1 MNEPESL
8 CRPARRRVTRDRILA
23 LRPEYA
29 TVSAQGVPIDTPAY
43 AFVGKHGDTIDI
55 ATGLAYPAKAE
66 RARRNPKVGLLIE
79 GSPSEPVVSIAAMAA
94 VRDASIQANVDRYIA
109 ETIAYYD
116 AYSGGNPWEVA
127 RKAVFYWSR
136 IFVECSPKRI
146 LWWSGPEAM
155 DQPPQCWEA
164 PAGTIFPASDP
175 ASAGKPSKAPS
186 WPVHDWRQR
195 AEETMKMSFG
205 AHLTLLDRDGF
216 PMPIRARS
224 VSIVEEGF
232 DVIVPAGVP
241 WKIEGPA
248 TLSFIGLS
256 TFVGTVKPGSNGPR
270 FAVERM
276 LPVLPMMQDSK
287 EIWTP
292 SEGTYKKL
300 MARLQEELAR
310 RGQPVPSIPQQPPQP
325 TQASVRRAERM
336 AIIVQQ
342 QAQQHGLVEG

>member
-1 MNEPESL
+1 M
-8 CRPARRRVTRDRILA
+8 TRDRILA

-164 PAGTIFPASDP
+164 PAGT
-175 ASAGKPSKAPS
+175 GR
-186 WPVHDWRQR
+186 H
-195 AEETMKMSFG
+195 
-205 AHLTLLDRDGF
+205 HLSGL
-216 PMPIRARS
+216 RS
-224 VSIVEEGF
+224 
-232 DVIVPAGVP
+232 
-241 WKIEGPA
+241 
-248 TLSFIGLS
+248 
-256 TFVGTVKPGSNGPR
+256 R
-270 FAVERM
+270 
-276 LPVLPMMQDSK
+276 
-287 EIWTP
+287 
-292 SEGTYKKL
+292 
-300 MARLQEELAR
+300 
-310 RGQPVPSIPQQPPQP
+310 
-325 TQASVRRAERM
+325 VRRQAE
-336 AIIVQQ
+336 
-342 QAQQHGLVEG
+342 